1 MADDTIVDSPVSIKP
16 PISPWSGTSGTTY
29 GKSAIS
35 EARTRFYDAFRKESI
50 AFDRQ
55 RKSHDTEYNFI
66 LLVTSFCAANLSAFV
81 QHNKNTSF
89 SQILTDPTP
98 EQALLFHALVIFLF
112 VAFLAILAKQASK
125 RSALIEIRDSS
136 LKEGRYR
143 ARRVPNVNKSVVF
156 ALIIEWLVLAV
167 NLALV
172 GTVLLLLRS
181 VWTMHRSP
189 VPISVA
195 TVASCIGLIVLAIP
209 VPTWL
214 TIRSTGTLIPITRSL
229 TKDFVDTK
237 TGRKPP
243 VRRRS
248 TMPPKKPTDPLPSPV
263 TDEAA
268 VRRFLI
274 RETEREGYET
284 DSQCVSWMFARNIDS
299 DVSNAILGFI
309 PEIVWHSG
317 IQSTPLIQV
326 YDVLLQCFSP
336 STEESKPVLIPHMR
350 EKATDAAKAF
360 IHLFIQRQCIGDE
373 DQELID
379 QLKKKSNTPLSWRK
393 QGNDQDL
400 DSMLGLVDKL
410 LEHDV
415 TISWNKFV
423 LSFNH
428 HSWLSHILLY
438 RAWDTTR
445 DNGNLTPDVAGFI
458 EYTMALDP
466 PAASAIETDCLLMIG
481 LLVGIPIHTDDLL
494 VSDKSEEFGT
504 ILKQMFVKLGETFS
518 KHTEGQNLDAQ
529 MEALRLVTPMIGNQI
544 AQLSYELFHTIMASS
559 IPEDLKWE
567 AARLTMNGAYNWD
580 KYLPW
585 VEDPKDVLAFLEHH
599 FELQAKGENQDT
611 SITNALRALAYASG
625 KETMEALKKFDCTKS
640 GYVKGICRSFKDE
653 KPFQLRKAILF
664 YIPLVESRWFDPAVE
679 VLDEDGRRDFCQD
692 WASGV
697 DGIEQTKDVKKAVA
711 SVLFGMANSAI
722 WRAHIPQD
730 KWKLM
735 EYFNELPDE
744 SPSRSRCEANEEF
757 VPALKAMDN
766 RGVLKLWLA
775 ILWRAYADLK
785 PVVRDQLVENTREVI
800 ETSPHDVGLFMAV
813 MESEKT
819 AVDTEM
825 LGYSRWSIDE
835 KAIKLREKTDKLQQA
850 KKKLEDVVESVVE
863 AKARKLDV
871 SIF

>member
-1 MADDTIVDSPVSIKP
+1 M
-16 PISPWSGTSGTTY
+16 
-29 GKSAIS
+29 
-35 EARTRFYDAFRKESI
+35 
-50 AFDRQ
+50 
-55 RKSHDTEYNFI
+55 
-66 LLVTSFCAANLSAFV
+66 
-81 QHNKNTSF
+81 
-89 SQILTDPTP
+89 
-98 EQALLFHALVIFLF
+98 FHALVIFLF

-143 ARRVPNVNKSVVF
+143 SRRVPNVNKSVVF
-156 ALIIEWLVLAV
+156 ALVIEWLVLAV
-167 NLALV
+167 NLALAGV
-172 GTVLLLLRS
+172 VFLLLRN

-189 VPISVA
+189 VPVSVA
-195 TVASCIGLIVLAIP
+195 TFASCIGLIVLAIP

-248 TMPPKKPTDPLPSPV
+248 AMPPKKPIDPLPPPA
-263 TDEAA
+263 TEEAP

-317 IQSTPLIQV
+317 IQNTPLIQV

-445 DNGNLTPDVAGFI
+445 DNGKLTPDVAGFI

-466 PAASAIETDCLLMIG
+466 PAASAIETDCLLMVG

-494 VSDKSEEFGT
+494 VSDK
-504 ILKQMFVKLGETFS
+504 
-518 KHTEGQNLDAQ
+518 
-529 MEALRLVTPMIGNQI
+529 R
-544 AQLSYELFHTIMASS
+544 
-559 IPEDLKWE
+559 
-567 AARLTMNGAYNWD
+567 
-580 KYLPW
+580 
-585 VEDPKDVLAFLEHH
+585 
-599 FELQAKGENQDT
+599 
-611 SITNALRALAYASG
+611 
-625 KETMEALKKFDCTKS
+625 
-640 GYVKGICRSFKDE
+640 
-653 KPFQLRKAILF
+653 
-664 YIPLVESRWFDPAVE
+664 
-679 VLDEDGRRDFCQD
+679 
-692 WASGV
+692 
-697 DGIEQTKDVKKAVA
+697 
-711 SVLFGMANSAI
+711 
-722 WRAHIPQD
+722 
-730 KWKLM
+730 
-735 EYFNELPDE
+735 
-744 SPSRSRCEANEEF
+744 
-757 VPALKAMDN
+757 
-766 RGVLKLWLA
+766 
-775 ILWRAYADLK
+775 
-785 PVVRDQLVENTREVI
+785 
-800 ETSPHDVGLFMAV
+800 
-813 MESEKT
+813 
-819 AVDTEM
+819 
-825 LGYSRWSIDE
+825 
-835 KAIKLREKTDKLQQA
+835 
-850 KKKLEDVVESVVE
+850 SVV
-863 AKARKLDV
+863 AWNPRDTV
-871 SIF
+871 Y